1 MIKLLSPSTEPS
13 FNLAMEEFFLK
24 NNTEDIFILYTD
36 NPSII
41 CGKHQNVLA
50 EINLEAT
57 TKMELPVFRRL
68 SGGGTV
74 YHDEG
79 NLNFCFITS
88 GTGQN
93 MIDFQGFTKHITNAL
108 NQLGVQAYYGGRNDL
123 LINGNKISGN
133 ACHVYKT
140 RVMHHGTLLFNS
152 DLNKLGNALKTDPTK
167 YIDKA
172 VKSVRSKVTNISEHL
187 STAMGYGEFKTFLF
201 ESVFPQ
207 ATQKTLTNEEISNIQ
222 NMATS
227 KYMTWEWNYG
237 YSPEYTFKRRFSLGT
252 AGVMAQIEINVHKG
266 IIQQAKLLV
275 NKNKEELEKT
285 ANDLIGQPHR
295 LDTIAQWISKSFT
308 VDQAEIQN
316 IALQLF

>member
-13 FNLAMEEFFLK
+13 FNLAMEEFLLK
-24 NNTEDIFILYTD
+24 NSTEDIFILYTD
-36 NPSII
+36 SPSII

-50 EINLEAT
+50 EINFEAT
-57 TKMELPVFRRL
+57 IRMELPVFRRL

-93 MIDFQGFTKHITNAL
+93 MIDFQGFTKHITSTL
-108 NQLGVQAYYGGRNDL
+108 NQLGVDAYYGGRNDL

-140 RVMHHGTLLFNS
+140 RVMHHGTLLFNT
-152 DLNKLGNALKTDPTK
+152 DLTKLGDALKTDPTK
-167 YIDKA
+167 YTDKA
-172 VKSVRSKVTNISEHL
+172 VKSVRSKVTNIGEHL
-187 STAMGYGEFKTFLF
+187 SADMGYEEFKTFLF

-207 ATQKTLTNEEISNIQ
+207 AIQKTLTTQELTFIQ
-222 NMATS
+222 NLAGN
-227 KYMTWEWNYG
+227 KYATWEWNYG
-237 YSPEYTFKRRFSLGT
+237 YSPEYTFKRRFPLGAT
-252 AGVMAQIEINVHKG
+252 GILAQLEINVHKG

-275 NKNKEELEKT
+275 NKNKEEFEKS

-295 LDTIAQWISKSFT
+295 LDTIEQWISKTFP
-308 VDQAEIQN
+308 VNQAEIQT
-316 IALQLF
+316 IAIQLF